1 MWEFFLRSS
10 GNMMR
15 LFSQKLFLS
24 KLTGRYSSKLYK
36 SYIEEHLSVL
46 KAAHPH
52 YTGLFDTFP
61 LVTFRLHNW
70 IGTISRYARRLFKG
84 ELNKVRDTN
93 V

>member
-36 SYIEEHLSVL
+36 SELVVIN
-46 KAAHPH
+46 KH
-52 YTGLFDTFP
+52 Y
-61 LVTFRLHNW
+61 
-70 IGTISRYARRLFKG
+70 S
-84 ELNKVRDTN
+84 
-93 V
+93 